1 MLDNLYPEVSLLVCT
16 PVFSSNLLQKYWSG
30 QPKTLGSKREAPKAA
45 HVPGAMSIEPAGAT
59 VPEIG
64 IHCASWSKCLRRA
77 SMLASGGAAG
87 LVRIDFTAGEPDE
100 RYNIPASRSSGVTAD
115 DEEDD

>member
-1 MLDNLYPEVSLLVCT
+1 
-16 PVFSSNLLQKYWSG
+16 
-30 QPKTLGSKREAPKAA
+30 
-45 HVPGAMSIEPAGAT
+45 
-59 VPEIG
+59 
-64 IHCASWSKCLRRA
+64 
-77 SMLASGGAAG
+77 MLASGGAAG